1 MLETFQFATSRLA
14 GSLLIA
20 MRKGSRNSS
29 PRQFRHRRPASH
41 DRHVK
46 SRPRRMNAITAA
58 ADPGNQARRKG
69 APGLHLPASSEA
81 ATAATRQARMEQS
94 RIKGLRGTRAH
105 RRLRRTLPPA
115 SGCYAPGTS
124 NQVKQWLRLVGS
136 FQQLRT
142 KNPKKRGRG
151 WAPDLCEMHC
161 E

>member
-58 ADPGNQARRKG
+58 ADPGNQARRG
-69 APGLHLPASSEA
+69 P
-81 ATAATRQARMEQS
+81 ATAVKARTATAF
-94 RIKGLRGTRAH
+94 
-105 RRLRRTLPPA
+105 LPPA
-115 SGCYAPGTS
+115 R
-124 NQVKQWLRLVGS
+124 LR
-136 FQQLRT
+136 QQLRGGPRAARQAWSSL
-142 KNPKKRGRG
+142 NQEHKRAHLFQQQAVATHR
-151 WAPDLCEMHC
+151 APATR
-161 E
+161 